1 MCMILQWTPGVKDV
15 TFYLQTDNLNV
26 SDFLMILNVSVLRN
40 VCYVRK
46 EFCNFW
52 YSLLN
57 VSCLH
62 FHVTAYKMR
71 FRSLSDNS
79 NFLLEAKKK
88 EKIVH
93 QTVTIKVPEK
103 TAATNILTNAV
114 VLNYII
120 HVKVEGYPE
129 MKLPIIIGT
138 IPYDENQA
146 MQAIV
151 GNEEGICFK
160 QLVSNNFCKL

>member
-1 MCMILQWTPGVKDV
+1 
-15 TFYLQTDNLNV
+15 
-26 SDFLMILNVSVLRN
+26 
-40 VCYVRK
+40 
-46 EFCNFW
+46 
-52 YSLLN
+52 
-57 VSCLH
+57 
-62 FHVTAYKMR
+62 MR

-160 QLVSNNFCKL
+160 QLVSNICFKFQITFANYETFFLI

>member
-1 MCMILQWTPGVKDV
+1 MC
-15 TFYLQTDNLNV
+15 
-26 SDFLMILNVSVLRN
+26 
-40 VCYVRK
+40 
-46 EFCNFW
+46 FC
-52 YSLLN
+52 SLP
-57 VSCLH
+57 
-62 FHVTAYKMR
+62 
-71 FRSLSDNS
+71 DNS
-79 NFLLEAKKK
+79 SFLLEAKKK

-138 IPYDENQA
+138 IPYDENKA
-146 MQAIV
+146 MGAIV
-151 GNEEGICFK
+151 GNEEGISFMLGISTKKVFVLCYVF
-160 QLVSNNFCKL
+160 QTTSAEMRLFS